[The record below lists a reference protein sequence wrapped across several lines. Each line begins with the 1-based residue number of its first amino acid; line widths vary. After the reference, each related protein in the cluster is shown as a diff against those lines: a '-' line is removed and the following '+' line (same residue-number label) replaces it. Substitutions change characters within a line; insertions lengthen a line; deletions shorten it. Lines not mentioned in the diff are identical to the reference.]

1 MNNKI
6 DSDKM
11 WVALY
16 KGCNNEFIR
25 RVISKELDS
34 QRLKLVDSELIC
46 VDYDY
51 KFKVGELVHPKSD
64 KYNDG
69 WVTIKRIADGVYYT
83 DDLYYLND
91 NDDVASFTVQEQ
103 DQWESEADL
112 KVSEAELTD
121 FEKYLKSVIETYATT
136 EGHSYNMPE
145 DSVRKLSKKL
155 LDIAKAEINK

>member
-1 MNNKI
+1 MIKI

-16 KGCNNEFIR
+16 KGCNNEFIKR
-25 RVISKELDS
+25 AISKELDS
-34 QRLKLVDSELIC
+34 QGLKLINGEL

-51 KFKVGELVHPKSD
+51 KFKVGESVHPKSD

-83 DDLYYLND
+83 DDLYYLDD
-91 NDDVASFTVQEQ
+91 NDDVGSFTVQEQ
-103 DQWESEADL
+103 DQWESEA
-112 KVSEAELTD
+112 EAQELTD
-121 FEKYLKSVIETYATT
+121 FEKYLKSVIEAYTTT

-155 LDIAKAEINK
+155 LDIAKEEINK

>member
-16 KGCNNEFIR
+16 NSCNNEFIR
-25 RVISKELDS
+25 RAISEELDS
-34 QRLKLVDSELIC
+34 QGLKLINGEL

-51 KFKVGELVHPKSD
+51 KFEVGELVHPKSD

-69 WVTIKRIADGVYYT
+69 WLHIKSISRGI
-83 DDLYYLND
+83 YYLND
-91 NDDVASFTVQEQ
+91 DIESSFTVQEQ
-103 DQWESEADL
+103 DQWESEA
-112 KVSEAELTD
+112 EAQELTD
-121 FEKYLKSVIETYATT
+121 FEKYLKSVIEAYGTT

>member
-1 MNNKI
+1 MDNKI

-16 KGCNNEFIR
+16 NSCNNEFIR
-25 RVISKELDS
+25 RAISEELDS
-34 QRLKLVDSELIC
+34 QGLKLINGEL

-51 KFKVGELVHPKSD
+51 KFEVGELVHPKSD

-69 WVTIKRIADGVYYT
+69 WVTIKRIVDGVYYT
-83 DDLYYLND
+83 DDLYYLDD

-103 DQWESEADL
+103 DQWESETDL

-121 FEKYLKSVIETYATT
+121 FEKYLKSVIEAYATT